1 MAVSVLAAACS
12 ETTPDDAQPLVV
24 PVPRVEA
31 PARTAGFDTT
41 IFRLG
46 VIADLSGP
54 DAATNRSL
62 LAGVEAYW
70 STVNALGGVDGRYPV
85 ELVVR
90 DVGTS
95 AAAAVNAYSDL
106 EPDVAAFALVTGS
119 STVDA
124 VRELA
129 ARDQLLVV
137 PGTRQ
142 STWAGVS
149 SLLPVGSSYAAE
161 SFNGAAWMSREDA
174 EPAAWCVVTDGSSI
188 GSDLL
193 VGVLLAERA
202 LDNVGSPALIDTLV
216 RPHAEVVSEVV
227 EAGCERLW
235 LAADSMDATA
245 MVEALAAAD
254 VDLAVGVGGEI
265 SLPPSPSALGW
276 ATEHLTVVTDAPS
289 WGDEGAGASQ
299 LRAAMDAHLPD
310 ARPDSWIRAGFAGQY
325 AVDVVLRS
333 GTIAADVS
341 RGTLWAT
348 AGTLVDVNAGGL
360 ATPFDRPAGA
370 AGAPRAVTVFAV
382 DPIAGDPLGLRVVER
397 FESPEVGVLE
407 VLNQPG

>member
-1 MAVSVLAAACS
+1 MALAVVAAACT
-12 ETTPDDAQPLVV
+12 EATPDEAQPLVV
-24 PVPRVEA
+24 PVPRAEA
-31 PARTAGFDTT
+31 PARTTGFDTT
-41 IFRLG
+41 VFRLG

-54 DAATNRSL
+54 DASFNRSL

-70 STVNALGGVDGRYPV
+70 SSVNALGGVDGRFPV

-106 EPDVAAFALVTGS
+106 EPDVAAFALVTG
-119 STVDA
+119 TATIDA

-129 ARDQLLVV
+129 TRDQVLMV

-142 STWAGVS
+142 STWAGVP

-161 SFNGAAWMSREDA
+161 SFNGAAWMSRDDT
-174 EPAAWCVVTDGSSI
+174 EPAAWCVVTDGSAV
-188 GSDLL
+188 GSDQL
-193 VGVLLAERA
+193 VGVLLAEQV
-202 LDNVGSPALIDTLV
+202 LEEIGSPVTEIPA
-216 RPHAEVVSEVV
+216 RPLEEFAGAAVD
-227 EAGCERLW
+227 AGCERLW
-235 LAADSMDATA
+235 LAADATESTQ
-245 MVEALAAAD
+245 MVDALAQAD

-265 SLPPSPSALGW
+265 LLPPSSAAMSW
-276 ATEHLTVVTDAPS
+276 ATDHLMVSTDSPS

-310 ARPDSWIRAGFAGQY
+310 ARPDAWIRAGFAAQY

-333 GTIAADVS
+333 GTIAADVT

-348 AGTLVDVNAGGL
+348 AGTLADVNAGGL
-360 ATPFDRPAGA
+360 ATAFDRPAGPS
-370 AGAPRAVTVFAV
+370 GAPRAVTIFAV
-382 DPIAGDPLGLRVVER
+382 DGIAGDPLGLRVVER
-397 FESPEVGVLE
+397 FESPAAGVLD
-407 VLNQPG
+407 LLTSNG